1 LKYHIVRHE
10 KKRGLI
16 QEEKQVRSGFVTIVG
31 RPNAGKSTLLNHIL
45 GTKVAIVSDKPQTTR
60 NSIRGIYNTD
70 DMQVVF
76 IDTPGV
82 HKPKHKLDE
91 RMMADVHESLS
102 GGDIIVY
109 LVETQE
115 SFGRGEE
122 YIIRQLSEV
131 KKPVFL
137 LINKIDLIEP
147 QKLLPLIDRLKDRY
161 SFAEI
166 IPISAQRG
174 TNVDRFLEV
183 LKQYLP
189 LGPRFYPQGMTSD
202 QPEQLF
208 MAELI
213 REQVLGLTRDEIPH
227 SVAVNISQMEERAN
241 GTLYLEAVIYVERE
255 TQKGIVIGKRG
266 ALLKAIGIAARAEM
280 EKFFACN
287 VYLELRVKT
296 KKDWRD
302 NERLL
307 QDWDLL
313 GKE

>member
-1 LKYHIVRHE
+1 MKYHIVRHE